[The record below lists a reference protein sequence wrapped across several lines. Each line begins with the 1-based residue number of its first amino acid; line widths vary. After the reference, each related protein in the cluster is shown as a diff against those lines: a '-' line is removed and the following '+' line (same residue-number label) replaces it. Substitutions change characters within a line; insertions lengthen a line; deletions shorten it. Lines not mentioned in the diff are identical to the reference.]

1 MQRTFLALLAL
12 VASARVQVS
21 FAAAGFAVQVTV
33 GGAAARTDVQSLTS
47 VTMDIC
53 LAKQNFPCTDPDLL
67 ALTSHLGGGASLLRI
82 GGSDQVL
89 VLMLV
94 LVLALLPLLVLTHA
108 LSHVV

>member
-94 LVLALLPLLVLTHA
+94 LVLVLLLVLT
-108 LSHVV
+108 LSL